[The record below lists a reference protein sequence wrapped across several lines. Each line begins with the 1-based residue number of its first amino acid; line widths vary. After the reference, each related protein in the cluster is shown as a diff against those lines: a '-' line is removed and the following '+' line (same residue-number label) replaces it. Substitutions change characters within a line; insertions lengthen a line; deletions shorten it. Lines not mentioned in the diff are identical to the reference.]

1 MSPAFHPHPGPAP
14 ALARLRDAGLR
25 PTRPRRILLAVLAEA
40 DRALDAQEIL
50 GRARRLDPRIS
61 LATVYRF
68 LAALRRTGIA
78 GWSDDAP
85 KRLAIGPAT
94 EPAPPLETLT
104 LGEVQLRAALADV
117 LRQFGYR
124 LVRARFELEVEKL
137 HPDAPL
143 ADAMPAGT
151 AWPAPARLRIG
162 S

>member
-1 MSPAFHPHPGPAP
+1 MSPAFLSIPAP

-40 DRALDAQEIL
+40 DHALDAQEIL

-68 LAALRRTGIA
+68 LAALRRTGIT
-78 GWSDDAP
+78 GWRDEAP
-85 KRLAIGPAT
+85 RRLATGPAAA
-94 EPAPPLETLT
+94 PASPVETLT
-104 LGEVQLRAALADV
+104 LGEIQLRAALADV

-124 LVRARFELEVEKL
+124 LVRARLELQVERL

-143 ADAMPAGT
+143 ADTAPAGT
-151 AWPAPARLRIG
+151 AWPAP

>member
-1 MSPAFHPHPGPAP
+1 MSPAFPAP

-25 PTRPRRILLAVLAEA
+25 PTRPRRVLLAVLAEA
-40 DRALDAQEIL
+40 DHALDAQEIL

-78 GWSDDAP
+78 GWRDEAP
-85 KRLAIGPAT
+85 RRLAATPAA
-94 EPAPPLETLT
+94 EPAPPVETLT
-104 LGEVQLRAALADV
+104 LGDIQLRAALADV

-124 LVRARFELEVEKL
+124 LVRARLELQVERL

-143 ADAMPAGT
+143 ADAAPVGA
-151 AWPAPARLRIG
+151 AWPMP

>member
-1 MSPAFHPHPGPAP
+1 MSPALPAP

-40 DRALDAQEIL
+40 DCALDAQEIL

-78 GWSDDAP
+78 GWRDDAP
-85 KRLAIGPAT
+85 TRLAIGPAA
-94 EPAPPLETLT
+94 EPVRPSRPVETLT
-104 LGEVQLRAALADV
+104 LGDIQLRAALADV

-124 LVRARFELEVEKL
+124 LVRARMEIEVERL

-143 ADAMPAGT
+143 ADPDPLSAFAKLAGI
-151 AWPAPARLRIG
+151 P
-162 S
+162 

>member
-1 MSPAFHPHPGPAP
+1 MSPAPLPYPAP

-40 DRALDAQEIL
+40 DRTLDAQEIL

-68 LAALRRTGIA
+68 LAALRRAGLTG
-78 GWSDDAP
+78 WRDDAP
-85 KRLAIGPAT
+85 KRLAVGPAAA
-94 EPAPPLETLT
+94 PAETLT

-137 HPDAPL
+137 HPAAPVADPDPLSAFAKL
-143 ADAMPAGT
+143 AQIP
-151 AWPAPARLRIG
+151 
-162 S
+162 

>member
-1 MSPAFHPHPGPAP
+1 MSPALP
-14 ALARLRDAGLR
+14 ALALSRLRDAGLR

-68 LAALRRTGIA
+68 LAALRRSGIA
-78 GWSDDAP
+78 GWRDDRP
-85 KRLAIGPAT
+85 KRLAVGPAA
-94 EPAPPLETLT
+94 EPAMPVETLT
-104 LGEVQLRAALADV
+104 LGDVQLRAALADV

-124 LVRARFELEVEKL
+124 LLRARMELEVEKL

-143 ADAMPAGT
+143 AEPGPT
-151 AWPAPARLRIG
+151 VIAWEAPPARHR
-162 S
+162 

>member
-1 MSPAFHPHPGPAP
+1 MSPAFLSSPGPAV
-14 ALARLRDAGLR
+14 ARLRDAGLR

-68 LAALRRTGIA
+68 LAALRRTGIT
-78 GWSDDAP
+78 GWRDDVP
-85 KRLAIGPAT
+85 RRLAASPAAGPA
-94 EPAPPLETLT
+94 PVETLT
-104 LGEVQLRAALADV
+104 LGDIQLRAALADV

-124 LVRARFELEVEKL
+124 LVRARLELQVERL

-143 ADAMPAGT
+143 ADAVPAGT
-151 AWPAPARLRIG
+151 AWPAP

>member
-1 MSPAFHPHPGPAP
+1 MSPALLPHPGPAP

-40 DRALDAQEIL
+40 DRALDAREIW
-50 GRARRLDPRIS
+50 GRARRLDSRIS

-68 LAALRRTGIA
+68 LAALRRSGLTG
-78 GWSDDAP
+78 WRDDAP
-85 KRLAIGPAT
+85 KRLAIGPAA
-94 EPAPPLETLT
+94 APPVETLT

-137 HPDAPL
+137 HPEAPL
-143 ADAMPAGT
+143 ADPDPLPAFAKLT
-151 AWPAPARLRIG
+151 CIP
-162 S
+162 

>member
-1 MSPAFHPHPGPAP
+1 MSPAFPAP

-25 PTRPRRILLAVLAEA
+25 PTRPRRVLLAVLAEA
-40 DRALDAQEIL
+40 DHALDAQEIL

-78 GWSDDAP
+78 GWRDQAP
-85 KRLAIGPAT
+85 RRLAAMPAA
-94 EPAPPLETLT
+94 EPAPPVETLT
-104 LGEVQLRAALADV
+104 LGDIQLRAALADV

-124 LVRARFELEVEKL
+124 LVRARLELQVERL

-143 ADAMPAGT
+143 ADTAPAGA
-151 AWPAPARLRIG
+151 AWPMP

>member
-1 MSPAFHPHPGPAP
+1 MSPAFLSTPGPAP

-40 DRALDAQEIL
+40 DHALDAQEIL

-68 LAALRRTGIA
+68 LAALRRTGIN
-78 GWSDDAP
+78 GWRDEAP
-85 KRLAIGPAT
+85 KRFAVGPAA
-94 EPAPPLETLT
+94 EPAPVETLT
-104 LGEVQLRAALADV
+104 LGEIQLRAALADV

-124 LVRARFELEVEKL
+124 LVRARMELQVERL

-143 ADAMPAGT
+143 ADAAPAGT
-151 AWPAPARLRIG
+151 AWPAP

>member
-1 MSPAFHPHPGPAP
+1 MSPASLPHPGPAP

-40 DRALDAQEIL
+40 DRTLDAREIWS
-50 GRARRLDPRIS
+50 RARRLDPRIS

-78 GWSDDAP
+78 GWRDDTL
-85 KRLAIGPAT
+85 KRPAVGPAAA
-94 EPAPPLETLT
+94 PAPLETLT

-117 LRQFGYR
+117 LLQFGYR

-137 HPDAPL
+137 HPQAPL
-143 ADAMPAGT
+143 ADPDPLSAFAKL
-151 AWPAPARLRIG
+151 ACIL
-162 S
+162 

>member
-1 MSPAFHPHPGPAP
+1 MSPAFPAP

-78 GWSDDAP
+78 GWRDDEP
-85 KRLAIGPAT
+85 KRLAIGPAV
-94 EPAPPLETLT
+94 EPAPETLT
-104 LGEVQLRAALADV
+104 LGEIQLRAALADV

-124 LVRARFELEVEKL
+124 LVRARLELEVERL

-143 ADAMPAGT
+143 ADAAPAGT
-151 AWPAPARLRIG
+151 AWPATPLPLGRSRIG

>member
-1 MSPAFHPHPGPAP
+1 MSHAFLSTPAP

-78 GWSDDAP
+78 GWRDDAP
-85 KRLAIGPAT
+85 KRLAVGPAA
-94 EPAPPLETLT
+94 EPPLETLT

-143 ADAMPAGT
+143 ADAAPAGP
-151 AWPAPARLRIG
+151 AWPAPARLWIG

>member
-1 MSPAFHPHPGPAP
+1 MSPAPLPHPGP

-40 DRALDAQEIL
+40 DRALDAQEIW

-68 LAALRRTGIA
+68 LAALRRTGLT
-78 GWSDDAP
+78 GWRDDAP
-85 KRLAIGPAT
+85 KRLAVGPAAA
-94 EPAPPLETLT
+94 PAPLETLT

-124 LVRARFELEVEKL
+124 LVRARFELEVERL
-137 HPDAPL
+137 HPEAPL
-143 ADAMPAGT
+143 ADPLSVFAKLACTP
-151 AWPAPARLRIG
+151 
-162 S
+162 

>member
-1 MSPAFHPHPGPAP
+1 MSPALLPCPAP

-78 GWSDDAP
+78 GWRDDAP
-85 KRLAIGPAT
+85 RRMAVTPAAET
-94 EPAPPLETLT
+94 APRVETLT
-104 LGEVQLRAALADV
+104 LGDIQLRAALADV

-124 LVRARFELEVEKL
+124 LVRARMEVKVERL

-143 ADAMPAGT
+143 ADPDPLSAFAKLAGI
-151 AWPAPARLRIG
+151 P
-162 S
+162 

>member
-1 MSPAFHPHPGPAP
+1 MSPALLPCPAP

-78 GWSDDAP
+78 GWRDD
-85 KRLAIGPAT
+85 GPRPRAVT
-94 EPAPPLETLT
+94 PAARPAPRVETLT
-104 LGEVQLRAALADV
+104 LGDIQLRAALADV

-124 LVRARFELEVEKL
+124 LVRARMEIEVERL

-143 ADAMPAGT
+143 ADPDPLPAFAKLAGI
-151 AWPAPARLRIG
+151 P
-162 S
+162 

>member
-1 MSPAFHPHPGPAP
+1 MSPALLPFRDPGP

-40 DRALDAQEIL
+40 DGALDAQEIL

-68 LAALRRTGIA
+68 LAALRRTGMA
-78 GWSDDAP
+78 GWRDDGP
-85 KRLAIGPAT
+85 KRLAIGPAAG
-94 EPAPPLETLT
+94 PAPPTETLT
-104 LGEVQLRAALADV
+104 LGDIQLRAALADV

-124 LVRARFELEVEKL
+124 LVRARMELEVERL

-143 ADAMPAGT
+143 ADPDPLSAFAKLAHIP
-151 AWPAPARLRIG
+151 
-162 S
+162 

>member
-1 MSPAFHPHPGPAP
+1 MSPALLPCPAP

-40 DRALDAQEIL
+40 DRALNAQEIL

-78 GWSDDAP
+78 GWRDEAP
-85 KRLAIGPAT
+85 ERLAIGPTAQ
-94 EPAPPLETLT
+94 PAPRVETLT
-104 LGEVQLRAALADV
+104 LGDIQLRAALADV

-124 LVRARFELEVEKL
+124 LVRARMEIEVERL

-143 ADAMPAGT
+143 ADPDPLPAFAKLAGI
-151 AWPAPARLRIG
+151 P
-162 S
+162 